1 MKRILLSALAI
12 GLLVL
17 TPLRLAAQSVDPP
30 PTSGA
35 QEDKGVES
43 PGGPGAEGVEAPEAP
58 GDTGPD
64 HDFEGEETG
73 EN

>member
-1 MKRILLSALAI
+1 MKRTLLSALAI

-30 PTSGA
+30 PASGA
-35 QEDKGVES
+35 QEDTGVES
-43 PGGPGAEGVEAPEAP
+43 PDGPNEGVEAPEAP